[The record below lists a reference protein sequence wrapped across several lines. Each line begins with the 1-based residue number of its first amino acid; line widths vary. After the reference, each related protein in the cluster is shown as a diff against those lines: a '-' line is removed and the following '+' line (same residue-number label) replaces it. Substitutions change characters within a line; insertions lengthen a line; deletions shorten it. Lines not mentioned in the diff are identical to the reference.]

1 MKNLFIDALSVNID
15 PNKDYSVQLD
25 INMEDA
31 EYESILSQYGAKNIV
46 RISGAEDL
54 LEAMDVDEIRQY
66 LDGIGI
72 KTEWEDE
79 Q

>member
-1 MKNLFIDALSVNID
+1 MKNLVIDALSVNID

-46 RISGAEDL
+46 RISVAEDL